1 MCDRVF
7 FVYIKDK
14 LFDHFVFFDTFDR
27 FIYLIDQFLLII
39 ALGLGDSIQV
49 MMTAML
55 EPDDVSFNAA
65 ISSCEKG
72 QSFEY
77 LW

>member
-1 MCDRVF
+1 
-7 FVYIKDK
+7 
-14 LFDHFVFFDTFDR
+14 
-27 FIYLIDQFLLII
+27 
-39 ALGLGDSIQV
+39 
-49 MMTAML
+49 MTALL

-72 QSFEY
+72 QSLEY